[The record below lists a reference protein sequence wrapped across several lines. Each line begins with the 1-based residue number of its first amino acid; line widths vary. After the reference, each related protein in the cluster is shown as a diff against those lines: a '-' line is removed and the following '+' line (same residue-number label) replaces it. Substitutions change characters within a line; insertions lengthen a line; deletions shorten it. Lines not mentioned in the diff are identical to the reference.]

1 MGLSDSLKDA
11 LGQAKEKATEF
22 TGKHQSTIGS
32 GLDKVGDLA
41 DKATKGKYSDQIHS
55 AGDKAKKS
63 LDHLGG
69 DKPVV
74 PGETVTPTADPEQPP
89 APGGGTA

>member
-11 LGQAKEKATEF
+11 LGQAKEKATELA
-22 TGKHQSTIGS
+22 GKHQSTIGS
-32 GLDKVGDLA
+32 GVDKVGDLA

-63 LDHLGG
+63 LDQLGA

-74 PGETVTPTADPEQPP
+74 PGETLTPPQDQPRP
-89 APGGGTA
+89 DGSA